1 MDKAGA
7 DRLTGQRMRDGP
19 GTDSARG
26 CRHREHGG
34 GVHQYV
40 AAAGAAAA
48 GPCRVAVLMF
58 TPAAELRGQSRVY
71 DLLSNRALSKDLIM
85 AKQIVMN
92 ATGDTRHEFDPADAA
107 ALAEASTRFK
117 ELTGAGFTAAVRR
130 GAGASQ
136 LVRHFDP
143 TADET
148 VFFPAARRLVRL
160 DIIHPCREQAPS
172 PALSWDS
179 AGVLIKGTDDGRDS
193 HVRLDWSSPG
203 TAAC

>member
-1 MDKAGA
+1 
-7 DRLTGQRMRDGP
+7 
-19 GTDSARG
+19 
-26 CRHREHGG
+26 
-34 GVHQYV
+34 
-40 AAAGAAAA
+40 
-48 GPCRVAVLMF
+48 MF

-148 VFFPAARRLVRL
+148 VFFPRLR
-160 DIIHPCREQAPS
+160 S
-172 PALSWDS
+172 
-179 AGVLIKGTDDGRDS
+179 G
-193 HVRLDWSSPG
+193 
-203 TAAC
+203 